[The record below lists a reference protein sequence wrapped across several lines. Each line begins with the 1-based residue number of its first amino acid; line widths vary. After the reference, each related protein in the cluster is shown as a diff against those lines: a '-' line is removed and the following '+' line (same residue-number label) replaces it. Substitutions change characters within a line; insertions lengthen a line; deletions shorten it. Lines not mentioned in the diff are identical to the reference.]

1 MLDVMPKIDGLSE
14 ERVTQMRDALF
25 HADHPYL
32 IVFVGPFSSGKS
44 TLINALLGAPDALPT
59 GITPTTDR
67 ISILRHSDQFQR
79 ARSGEV
85 DTLFY
90 PSPLLEKVSFVDT
103 PGLESVFKTHE
114 EITRRFLHR
123 SDTVFLVMLA
133 TQAMTAR
140 NLDYLK
146 MLREYGK
153 NVIILLNQVDL
164 LSPDEVEA
172 VRKYI
177 LEQSQDALGF
187 KPQVWAVS
195 GKAGMAARRADGTL
209 DEEAWAASGIDQ
221 IERYV
226 DEQLGDVE
234 RLRGKLRTPLQI
246 AQSVHQSALDV
257 VRGNQAALD
266 QYQSIGAN
274 IDQQLTAYKRD
285 QDKIVRET
293 GEEIS
298 AKFGE
303 AALHGSEA
311 IEEMFSL
318 ARVPGSLFRGLMEL
332 LGLARL
338 ARRAGSTTYTR
349 ASFEKHKAF
358 EPIRALP
365 GVVDKLAPRL
375 EGRDIQDIDDL
386 VKYARRE
393 IEALPPAIRDK
404 VIGSVQAPMS
414 YDRSALQKA
423 RPALEAIEDEAKQV
437 ETDRLERTVR
447 NSLLYL
453 AAWEVFLLILV
464 IFVAAWNPSTPEM
477 PALALG
483 VVVVLV
489 IVMLVSLLYLPL
501 RGRRLENR
509 FTKRM
514 LALQGRYI
522 ETLNKA
528 ADEQVEYGMRLR
540 REAVAPLTRLI
551 DAQTRIQTE
560 QLNQLEDAG
569 QAMTKIEG
577 ELASMG
583 KPSLLGLRG

>member
-1 MLDVMPKIDGLSE
+1 MLDVMPKIDGLGE

-44 TLINALLGAPDALPT
+44 TLINALLGAPDALQT

-79 ARSGEV
+79 TRSGEV

-114 EITRRFLHR
+114 DITRRFLHR

-140 NLDYLK
+140 NLEYLK
-146 MLREYGK
+146 VLREYGK

-164 LSPDEVEA
+164 LSAEEVEA
-172 VRKYI
+172 VRKYV

-187 KPQVWAVS
+187 RPPVWAVS
-195 GKAGMAARRADGTL
+195 AKQGLAARQPDGTL
-209 DEEAWAASGIDQ
+209 DQAAWEASGMSQ

-274 IDQQLTAYKRD
+274 IDQQLTAFKRE

-303 AALHGSEA
+303 AAMRGSEA
-311 IEEMFSL
+311 IAQIFSL

-332 LGLARL
+332 LGLSRL
-338 ARRAGSTTYTR
+338 ARGGDGGSYTR
-349 ASFEKHKAF
+349 STFEKHKAF

-386 VKYARRE
+386 VKYARHE
-393 IEALPPAIRDK
+393 IEALPPAIKQK
-404 VIGSVQAPMS
+404 VIGSVQAPIS

-437 ETDRLERTVR
+437 ETDKLDRTVR

-464 IFVAAWNPSTPEM
+464 IFVAAWNPSTPEIS
-477 PALALG
+477 ALG
-483 VVVVLV
+483 IVIALVVL
-489 IVMLVSLLYLPL
+489 MLVSLLYLPL
-501 RGRRLENR
+501 RGRRLENSY
-509 FTKRM
+509 TKRM
-514 LALQGRYI
+514 LALQSKYI
-522 ETLNKA
+522 ETLNRA

-560 QLNQLEDAG
+560 QFTLLQDTG
-569 QAMTKIEG
+569 QAMTKIES

>member
-67 ISILRHSDQFQR
+67 ISILRHGDQFQR

-114 EITRRFLHR
+114 DITRRFLHR

-133 TQAMTAR
+133 TQAMSAR
-140 NLDYLK
+140 NLEYLK

-164 LSPDEVEA
+164 LSPEEAEA
-172 VRKYI
+172 VRTYV

-187 KPQVWAVS
+187 KPPVWLVS
-195 GKAGMAARRADGTL
+195 GKQGTAARLPDGTL
-209 DEEAWAASGIDQ
+209 DLAAWEASGMNQ

-246 AQSVHQSALDV
+246 AQSVHQSALEV

-266 QYQSIGAN
+266 QYQSIGSN
-274 IDQQLTAYKRD
+274 IEQQLTAYKRE

-303 AALHGSEA
+303 AAMQGSEA

-318 ARVPGSLFRGLMEL
+318 ARVPGSLFRGVMEL
-332 LGLARL
+332 LGLSRL
-338 ARRAGSTTYTR
+338 ARRAGGGSYTR
-349 ASFEKHKAF
+349 AAFERHKAF

-365 GVVDKLAPRL
+365 EVVDKLAPRL

-386 VKYARRE
+386 VKYAKRE
-393 IEALPPAIRDK
+393 IEALPDAIRQK
-404 VIGSVQAPMS
+404 VIGNVQAPMS

-423 RPALEAIEDEAKQV
+423 RPALEAIEDEARQV
-437 ETDRLERTVR
+437 ETDKLERTVR

-453 AAWEVFLLILV
+453 AAWEVFLLILI
-464 IFVAAWNPSTPEM
+464 IFVAVWNPAAPDM
-477 PALALG
+477 PGLAVGIVIAL
-483 VVVVLV
+483 VLL
-489 IVMLVSLLYLPL
+489 MLISLLYLPL

-509 FTKRM
+509 YTKRM

-528 ADEQVEYGMRLR
+528 ANEQVEYGMRLR

-560 QLNQLEDAG
+560 QLAQLQDAG
-569 QAMTKIEG
+569 QAMTKIEA